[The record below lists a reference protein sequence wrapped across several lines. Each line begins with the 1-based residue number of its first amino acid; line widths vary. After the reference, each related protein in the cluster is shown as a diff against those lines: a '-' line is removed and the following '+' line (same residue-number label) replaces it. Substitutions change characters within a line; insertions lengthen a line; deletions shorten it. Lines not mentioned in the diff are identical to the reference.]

1 MYMDQATING
11 EPAATT
17 YATLIVKRE
26 GKVGS
31 ITLHRPEA
39 LNALNSQLV
48 GELCD
53 VLNVFDKDPN
63 IGCIVITGDE
73 KAFAAGADIKEMQSK
88 TSVEAYS
95 TAFLAPYDTIAAT
108 RKPIIAA
115 VAGYALGGGCE
126 LAMSCDIIIAAE
138 NAVFG
143 QPEISLG
150 IMPGAGGTQRLT
162 RAVGKAKAMELCL
175 TGRQMKADEA
185 ERSNLVS
192 RVVPVERLRDEA
204 MKTAAKIATFPTHVV
219 MMIKESINRG
229 FVTTLSE
236 GVRFE
241 RNQFYS
247 LFATEDQ
254 KEGMAAFIEKRKPN
268 FKNR

>member
-88 TSVEAYS
+88 TSVEA
-95 TAFLAPYDTIAAT
+95 AAAPRFLAPYDTIAAM
-108 RKPIIAA
+108 RKLTIAA

-126 LAMSCDIIIAAE
+126 LAMSCDIVAAE

-143 QPEISLG
+143 QPEHVSESC
-150 IMPGAGGTQRLT
+150 
-162 RAVGKAKAMELCL
+162 RAPAAPSASPAPSA
-175 TGRQMKADEA
+175 RQ
-185 ERSNLVS
+185 
-192 RVVPVERLRDEA
+192 
-204 MKTAAKIATFPTHVV
+204 
-219 MMIKESINRG
+219 NRW
-229 FVTTLSE
+229 S
-236 GVRFE
+236 
-241 RNQFYS
+241 Y
-247 LFATEDQ
+247 A
-254 KEGMAAFIEKRKPN
+254 
-268 FKNR
+268 